1 MEPYRRPTP
10 SPPPRR
16 KPRSTSFSVSLAKY
30 DDIRR
35 LVDIEFFAFEKERT
49 NHILSYRDYRQ
60 PAHLERAVRSYQ
72 SAIGRSDA
80 NRRRRKSAS
89 ARRLDRRSNGD
100 VVRFRKVTDRETG
113 LIISWA
119 KTETKA
125 YTQDELASP
134 PDSGHENE
142 ALMNRDWFALNEKLK
157 RDYMGTQKHCYISML
172 ATQPTYQHHGA
183 GTMLLEDILTE
194 ADEAGVECYLEAT
207 DTAKPLYEKHGF
219 EMVNELRFDPSAY
232 GVCGFSVE
240 RQTIMV
246 RGALDRVSE
255 QRKQVRSWAEATGG
269 PGSPTSESDGA

>member
-1 MEPYRRPTP
+1 MSPFIMEPYRPTS

-16 KPRSTSFSVSLAKY
+16 KPRSSSFSVSLAKY

-72 SAIGRSDA
+72 SAISGSDA

-89 ARRLDRRSNGD
+89 ARRLDRRSNSD

-134 PDSGHENE
+134 ADSGHENE

-157 RDYMGTQKHCYISML
+157 RDYMGTQKHCCKKMFDCC
-172 ATQPTYQHHGA
+172 
-183 GTMLLEDILTE
+183 E
-194 ADEAGVECYLEAT
+194 YL
-207 DTAKPLYEKHGF
+207 
-219 EMVNELRFDPSAY
+219 
-232 GVCGFSVE
+232 
-240 RQTIMV
+240 Q
-246 RGALDRVSE
+246 
-255 QRKQVRSWAEATGG
+255 
-269 PGSPTSESDGA
+269 GSH

>member
-1 MEPYRRPTP
+1 
-10 SPPPRR
+10 
-16 KPRSTSFSVSLAKY
+16 
-30 DDIRR
+30 
-35 LVDIEFFAFEKERT
+35 
-49 NHILSYRDYRQ
+49 
-60 PAHLERAVRSYQ
+60 
-72 SAIGRSDA
+72 
-80 NRRRRKSAS
+80 
-89 ARRLDRRSNGD
+89 
-100 VVRFRKVTDRETG
+100 
-113 LIISWA
+113 
-119 KTETKA
+119 
-125 YTQDELASP
+125 
-134 PDSGHENE
+134 
-142 ALMNRDWFALNEKLK
+142 
-157 RDYMGTQKHCYISML
+157 ML

-246 RGALDRVSE
+246 RGALNRVSG